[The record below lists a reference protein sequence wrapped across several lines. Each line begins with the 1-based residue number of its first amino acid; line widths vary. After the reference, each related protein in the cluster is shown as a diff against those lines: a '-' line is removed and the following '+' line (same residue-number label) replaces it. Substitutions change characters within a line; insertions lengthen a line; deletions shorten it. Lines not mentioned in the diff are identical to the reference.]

1 VTDVPPHLRG
11 VALALILSV
20 VGVAADA
27 VLKLAAARA
36 RPLLSGWFLLGCAL
50 SVTFAVGWVFLMQ
63 NMKIA
68 TAGIV
73 YAVASALLL
82 VFVGV
87 VFFEERLSASEMTG
101 IAMALGAVI
110 LLGRLTG

>member
-1 VTDVPPHLRG
+1 MSPQFRG
-11 VALALILSV
+11 MALALILSG

-27 VLKLAAARA
+27 VLKLASAHE
-36 RPLLSGWFLLGCAL
+36 RPLRTGWFVLGCAL
-50 SVTFAVGWVFLMQ
+50 SLTFAVGWVFLMQ
-63 NMKIA
+63 YMKIA

-87 VFFEERLSASEMTG
+87 VFFEERLSPSEMTG

>member
-1 VTDVPPHLRG
+1 MSPQIRG
-11 VALALILSV
+11 MVLALILSGI
-20 VGVAADA
+20 GVAADA
-27 VLKLAAARA
+27 VLKVAAARE
-36 RPLLSGWFLLGCAL
+36 RPLLSGWFAVGCAL

-63 NMKIA
+63 QMKIA

-87 VFFEERLSASEMTG
+87 VFFEEKLSPSEMTG

>member
-1 VTDVPPHLRG
+1 MAPEFRG
-11 VALALILSV
+11 IALAVLLSV

-27 VLKLAAARA
+27 VLKLASAKQH
-36 RPLLSGWFLLGCAL
+36 PFLNGWFVLGCAL
-50 SVTFAVGWVFLMQ
+50 TGTFAVGWVFLMQ
-63 NMKIA
+63 AMKIA

-82 VFVGV
+82 VVVGV
-87 VFFEERLSASEMTG
+87 AFFDERLSSSEITG
-101 IAMALGAVI
+101 VAMALGAVV